1 MASAFF
7 VLPMIRIK
15 TIDAEVAG
23 EAVRLIVSGGPT
35 VPGRTMTE
43 KLNWLRRK
51 GGELRSLLMLEPRGH
66 AGMHGAMLTEPTSA
80 TAHAGVLSMHAA
92 GFPLVSGESIIGAVT
107 IALENK
113 LIEGVADE
121 VLVDTPAGLF
131 RARPRLGA
139 TGLPIEAQSVKADT
153 RVTSVAVTGVPSFV
167 HTAGLPLR
175 IGTRRIA
182 VDIAFGGQFYAIADS
197 EAIGV
202 SIDMANAA
210 ALVRMGREIKD
221 AIEST
226 LQVQH
231 PIDASLKDIHGTI
244 LTGAS
249 RAAADLR
256 SATVLD
262 GEVLRR
268 SPGVTGTAAL
278 LAVLDAMG
286 LLTEGHRFA
295 HEGVLG
301 TTLHGS
307 VVRRTDGDPSTT
319 IPVIEGSAS
328 ITGFHEFVS
337 G

>member
-1 MASAFF
+1 MT
-7 VLPMIRIK
+7 RIK

-23 EAVRLIVSGGPT
+23 EAVRLLVSGGPT
-35 VPGRTMTE
+35 VPGRTMAE

-51 GGELRSLLMLEPRGH
+51 GGELRRLLMLEPRGH
-66 AGMHGAMLTEPTSA
+66 AGMHGAMLTEPTSPK
-80 TAHAGVLSMHAA
+80 AHAGVLSMNAA
-92 GFPLVSGESIIGAVT
+92 GFPLVSGEGIIGAVT
-107 IALENK
+107 IALEHK
-113 LIEGVADE
+113 LIDGVDGE
-121 VLVDTPAGLF
+121 VLIDTPAGVF

-139 TGLPIEAQSVKADT
+139 TGLSAEGQSAKADPH
-153 RVTSVAVTGVPSFV
+153 VTSVAVTGVPSFV
-167 HTAGLPLR
+167 HAAGFPIR
-175 IGTRRIA
+175 IGTRAIA

-197 EAIGV
+197 EAIGIP
-202 SIDMANAA
+202 IDLANAS
-210 ALVRMGREIKD
+210 ALVCMGRDIKE

-226 LQVQH
+226 RHVQH
-231 PIDASLKDIHGTI
+231 PSEARLKDIHGTI
-244 LTGAS
+244 FTGAP

-286 LLTEGHRFA
+286 LLTEGHRFT

-301 TTLHGS
+301 TTLQGS
-307 VVRRTDGDPSTT
+307 VMRRIEEDTSTI

>member
-1 MASAFF
+1 MASALF

-51 GGELRSLLMLEPRGH
+51 GGELRRLLMLEPRGH
-66 AGMHGAMLTEPTSA
+66 AGMHGAMLTEPTSPK
-80 TAHAGVLSMHAA
+80 AHAGVLSMHAA

-113 LIEGVADE
+113 LIEGVDDE
-121 VLVDTPAGLF
+121 VLIDTPAGLF

-139 TGLPIEAQSVKADT
+139 TGLSAEAQSAKAG

-167 HTAGLPLR
+167 HSAGLPLR
-175 IGTRRIA
+175 IGTRNIT

-197 EAIGV
+197 EAIGI

-221 AIEST
+221 AIESSVH
-226 LQVQH
+226 VQH
-231 PIDASLKDIHGTI
+231 PIDARLKDIHGTI
-244 LTGAS
+244 FTGAS
-249 RAAADLR
+249 RGEADLR

-286 LLTEGHRFA
+286 LLTEGHRFT

-307 VVRRTDGDPSTT
+307 VVSRHSGRRRQPS
-319 IPVIEGSAS
+319 SL
-328 ITGFHEFVS
+328 
-337 G
+337 

>member
-1 MASAFF
+1 M
-7 VLPMIRIK
+7 
-15 TIDAEVAG
+15 
-23 EAVRLIVSGGPT
+23 
-35 VPGRTMTE
+35 
-43 KLNWLRRK
+43 
-51 GGELRSLLMLEPRGH
+51 
-66 AGMHGAMLTEPTSA
+66 
-80 TAHAGVLSMHAA
+80 
-92 GFPLVSGESIIGAVT
+92 
-107 IALENK
+107 
-113 LIEGVADE
+113 
-121 VLVDTPAGLF
+121 
-131 RARPRLGA
+131 
-139 TGLPIEAQSVKADT
+139 
-153 RVTSVAVTGVPSFV
+153 TSVAVTGVPSFV

-175 IGTRRIA
+175 IGTRSIT

-197 EAIGV
+197 EAIGI

-226 LQVQH
+226 VHVQH
-231 PIDASLKDIHGTI
+231 PIDARLKDIHGTI
-244 LTGAS
+244 FTGAS

-286 LLTEGHRFA
+286 LLTEGYRFT

-307 VVRRTDGDPSTT
+307 VVSADRWASRQPSS
-319 IPVIEGSAS
+319 P
-328 ITGFHEFVS
+328 
-337 G
+337 

>member
-1 MASAFF
+1 MASALF

-35 VPGRTMTE
+35 VRGRTMTE

-51 GGELRSLLMLEPRGH
+51 GGELRRLLMLEPRGH
-66 AGMHGAMLTEPTSA
+66 AGMHGAMLTEPTSP

-92 GFPLVSGESIIGAVT
+92 GFPLVSGEGIIGAVT

-113 LIEGVADE
+113 LIDGVDDE
-121 VLVDTPAGLF
+121 VLIDTPAGLF
-131 RARPRLGA
+131 RARPRLDA
-139 TGLPIEAQSVKADT
+139 

-175 IGTRRIA
+175 IGTRSIA

-226 LQVQH
+226 LHVQH
-231 PIDASLKDIHGTI
+231 PIDARLKDIHGTI
-244 LTGAS
+244 FTGAP

-256 SATVLD
+256 SATILD

-286 LLTEGHRFA
+286 LLSEGNRFT

-301 TTLHGS
+301 TTLQGG
-307 VVRRTDGDPSTT
+307 VVRRTVGDSSTI